1 MAWPINS
8 GKDFKGVYNL
18 AEKKLVLFAANT
30 KGNDED
36 VLEITDLSLPV
47 LDARLGERDAASLRD
62 DVELG

>member
-1 MAWPINS
+1 
-8 GKDFKGVYNL
+8 
-18 AEKKLVLFAANT
+18 LFAANT

-62 DVELG
+62 DVELVDGVNGELNIADYRSAK